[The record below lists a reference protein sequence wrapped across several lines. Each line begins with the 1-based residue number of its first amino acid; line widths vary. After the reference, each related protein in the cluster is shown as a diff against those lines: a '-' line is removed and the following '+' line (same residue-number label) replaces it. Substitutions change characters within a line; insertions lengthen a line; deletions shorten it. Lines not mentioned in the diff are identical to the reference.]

1 MLSSDSGSSDLS
13 DAASLSS
20 DNSLGSGSEDDH
32 HTVKVK
38 MRPQTTTP
46 SSSLPRTLSSAAPLG
61 LQQKSTRTARAHS
74 FSSSDSGGSTDPS
87 SSDLDDDGN
96 GGQGKRPPNHLRA
109 SAKYPSVKNK
119 EKKEKRAQV
128 LSQGNSPISL
138 SASQPVYS
146 QDIITATASALA
158 SRGISTPS
166 RGRGRGRGR
175 APLAGHGSRKY
186 DASGA
191 TVIDFEDS
199 SQLDDLSL
207 TSPPSTIAAQPSSTI
222 PVTPARSKKEQ
233 SIERTKAAKPAKAG
247 TSKPKTGARKV
258 GRPKT
263 VSKDVYC
270 ICRGP
275 YDGVEF
281 MIACDRCEGKNQR
294 SEPASPSHN
303 ENFANLTR
311 LC

>member
-32 HTVKVK
+32 RTVKVK
-38 MRPQTTTP
+38 MRPQATSF
-46 SSSLPRTLSSAAPLG
+46 SSPTLPKTSTSAAPLG
-61 LQQKSTRTARAHS
+61 PQQKSSRTARAHS
-74 FSSSDSGGSTDPS
+74 FSSSDSGDSTDPS

-96 GGQGKRPPNHLRA
+96 GGQGKRPPNHLRT
-109 SAKYPSVKNK
+109 STKYPSAKNK
-119 EKKEKRAQV
+119 EKRDKRAQV
-128 LSQGNSPISL
+128 QPQGNAPISL

-146 QDIITATASALA
+146 QDIITASTSALA

-175 APLAGHGSRKY
+175 ASLAGHGSRKY
-186 DASGA
+186 DAPGA
-191 TVIDFEDS
+191 TVIDFEEF
-199 SQLDDLSL
+199 SQLDDLSITL
-207 TSPPSTIAAQPSSTI
+207 PSSSTVAQQPTTT
-222 PVTPARSKKEQ
+222 PVALARGKKER
-233 SIERTKAAKPAKAG
+233 SIERTKPAKPAKASV
-247 TSKPKTGARKV
+247 SKPKTGARKV

-281 MIACDRCEGKNQR
+281 MIACDRCEGKDR
-294 SEPASPSHN
+294 
-303 ENFANLTR
+303 
-311 LC
+311 